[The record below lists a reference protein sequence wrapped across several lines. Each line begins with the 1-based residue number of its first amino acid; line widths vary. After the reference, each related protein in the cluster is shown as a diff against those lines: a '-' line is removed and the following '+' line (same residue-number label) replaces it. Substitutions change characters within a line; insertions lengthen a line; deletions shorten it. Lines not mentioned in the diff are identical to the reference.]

1 MEAENWVL
9 VLYVVGMTATAR
21 VALANITAIAEEHVK
36 GDYTLEV
43 IDLRE
48 QPELAERD
56 QIFGVP
62 TLVRRCPKPL
72 RKLIGDLSDRRK
84 VLAGLEM
91 CMTGVN

>member
-1 MEAENWVL
+1 MKGESWDL
-9 VLYVVGMTATAR
+9 VLYVVGMTATAKI
-21 VALANITAIAEEHVK
+21 ALANITAISEEHVK

-48 QPELAERD
+48 RPELGDRD

-62 TLVRRCPKPL
+62 TLVRRAPKPL
-72 RKLIGDLSDRRK
+72 RKLIGDLSDHKK

-91 CMTGVN
+91 SLAIA